1 LALAAKESAVK
12 AHGRKYSITH
22 CLWIDVHIFP
32 LLRRPT
38 INLSSKER
46 WLSPLAIEDGV
57 KVELFQFIPETDHGL
72 MSHKDFGSPVSG

>member
-1 LALAAKESAVK
+1 LALAAKESVVK
-12 AHGRKYSITH
+12 THGRKYSITH

-32 LLRRPT
+32 LLQCPT
-38 INLSSKER
+38 IDLSSKEC

-57 KVELFQFIPETDHGL
+57 KAELFQFIPETDCGL